1 MSMSSHVFGKAVA
14 GSAEAGFAELFG
26 LAVCDFGEQELGS
39 VAGSPCGY
47 NNPTLNRWRLN
58 LLAFSSI

>member
-1 MSMSSHVFGKAVA
+1 MNK
-14 GSAEAGFAELFG
+14 SAK
-26 LAVCDFGEQELGS
+26 VVLGS